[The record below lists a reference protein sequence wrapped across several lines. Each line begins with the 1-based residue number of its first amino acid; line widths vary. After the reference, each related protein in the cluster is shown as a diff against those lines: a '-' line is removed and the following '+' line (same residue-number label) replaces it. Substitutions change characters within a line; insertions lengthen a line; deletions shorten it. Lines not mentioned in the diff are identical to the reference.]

1 MNKSLKSLLVLVVVI
16 LADTA
21 PVASVSSAQA
31 PSPRIDSIS
40 SLTLGRAG
48 RLRIFGANFGTIEA
62 GSQVLIDG
70 VPAPVSR
77 WSENLVVA
85 YVPEAAGIGTVSVQ
99 VVTKADS
106 SNKLLLD
113 IKAGYAP
120 GGVMAFQANGR
131 IKWQFEVDGDYMGF
145 RPTIGPDGTI
155 YFQDVE
161 GHLYALRPDGSVKW
175 IFQGGYPAG
184 PVAVGADNTTY
195 IASDATIQAISPS
208 GTLVWE
214 FTDPGS
220 QGVIG
225 GPAVGPDGKVY
236 AAMDLL
242 GLGAIA
248 LSPVDGHLVW
258 SNQGN
263 PRLAEK
269 GQLGLELVFGPASPG
284 AQPDQFYL
292 TCDNNT
298 TNVYGHLYAFS
309 LNGDQRWAT
318 SLGGISQPPQVT
330 VAPNGTISLGVAAYD
345 PSDGSVMW
353 SAYPALGSGSDLPPD
368 VGPDG
373 TVYVLA
379 QYQSALAALNGQNGT
394 VSWRVTGVG
403 FEEGPVVSPLNDVVV
418 VGGRDNYGLP
428 GYFKAFSTSG
438 QFLWQIDL
446 PGEPYPG
453 MFEYPSERG
462 RFSPDG
468 ATVYMG
474 TTISGEPEDNLHCF
488 LYAIQTADAQSCT
501 YSIDPLSKSF
511 TSREGQGS
519 VTVTAPNGCNWTA
532 TSNANWIVI
541 TSAASSSGGGVVTYT
556 LRQNLASSPRI
567 GTVSI
572 AGQIFTV
579 TQDGINNCTFSISP
593 TSKSFSK
600 RGGTGVVNVSAS
612 SGCGWTATSNAGW
625 VTVTSGG
632 SAIGNAATTYVVS
645 ANTSNLARVGTILI
659 AGKTF
664 TVKQKGR

>member
-1 MNKSLKSLLVLVVVI
+1 MKNSFKSFVVLVI
-16 LADTA
+16 ICLAGTA
-21 PVASVSSAQA
+21 PGASFSSPQA

-40 SLTLGRAG
+40 DLTLVQAG
-48 RLRIFGANFGTIEA
+48 RLRIFGANFGAIKA

-77 WSENLVVA
+77 WSDTLVVA
-85 YVPEAAGIGTVSVQ
+85 YVPEAAQIATVSVQ
-99 VVTKADS
+99 IVTKAGP
-106 SNKLLLD
+106 SNNLLLD
-113 IKAGYAP
+113 VKANNLLLGITAP
-120 GGVMAFQANGR
+120 QANGS

-155 YFQDVE
+155 YFQDVD

-195 IASDATIQAISPS
+195 IASGPTIQAISPA
-208 GTLVWE
+208 GTAVWQY
-214 FTDPGS
+214 TDPDS

-258 SNQGN
+258 SNPGN
-263 PRLAEK
+263 PILAEH

-284 AQPDQFYL
+284 GQPDQFYF
-292 TCDNNT
+292 TCDNRT

-309 LNGDQRWAT
+309 LDGIQRWTA
-318 SLGGISQPPQVT
+318 SLGGISRGPQVA

-345 PSDGSVMW
+345 PSNGSVQW
-353 SAYPALGSGSDLPPD
+353 SAYSALGSGSDLPPD
-368 VGPDG
+368 IGPDG
-373 TVYVLA
+373 KVYVTT
-379 QYQSALAALNGQNGT
+379 QYQSALAALNGQNGA
-394 VSWRVTGVG
+394 VIWRVPGVS
-403 FEEGPVVSPLNDVVV
+403 FEQGPVVSPLNDVVV
-418 VGGRDNYGLP
+418 IGGRTNYGLP

-453 MFEYPSERG
+453 MFEYADQQG

-474 TTISGEPEDNLHCF
+474 TSISGEPADNLHCY
-488 LYAIQTADAQSCT
+488 LYALQTANAQVCS
-501 YSIDPLSKSF
+501 YSINPLSKSF
-511 TSREGQGS
+511 NSRGGESS
-519 VTVTAPNGCNWTA
+519 VNVTAPNGCGWTA
-532 TSNANWIVI
+532 TSNATWIAF
-541 TSAASSSGGGVVTYT
+541 TSATNGSGNDVVTYA
-556 LRQNLASSPRI
+556 LRESFAASPRI
-567 GTVSI
+567 GTINI
-572 AGQIFTV
+572 AGQILTV

-593 TSKSFSK
+593 ASKSFAK
-600 RGGTGVVNVSAS
+600 AGGMGTVNVATS

-625 VTVTSGG
+625 LTVTSGA
-632 SAIGNAATTYVVS
+632 SAIGNGAVTYSVS
-645 ANTSNLARVGTILI
+645 INNSNLARVGTILI

-664 TVKQKGR
+664 TVKQKPR

>member
-1 MNKSLKSLLVLVVVI
+1 MNTSLKSLLVLVVVI

-21 PVASVSSAQA
+21 PVASFSSAQT
-31 PSPRIDSIS
+31 PSPRIDNIS

-99 VVTKADS
+99 VVTKTDS

-113 IKAGYAP
+113 IKAGYP
-120 GGVMAFQANGR
+120 PDGVMAFQANGR
-131 IKWQFEVDGDYMGF
+131 IRWQFEVDGDYMGF

-214 FTDPGS
+214 FTDPDS

-284 AQPDQFYL
+284 AGPDQFYV

-318 SLGGISQPPQVT
+318 SLGGVSQPPQVA

-645 ANTSNLARVGTILI
+645 ANTSNLARIGTILI

>member
-21 PVASVSSAQA
+21 PVASFSSAQT

-40 SLTLGRAG
+40 SLSLGRAG

-113 IKAGYAP
+113 IKAGYP
-120 GGVMAFQANGR
+120 PDGVMAFQSNGR

-145 RPTIGPDGTI
+145 RPTIGADGTI

-269 GQLGLELVFGPASPG
+269 GQLGLELVFGPASP
-284 AQPDQFYL
+284 AAEPDQFYV

-318 SLGGISQPPQVT
+318 SLGGISQPPQVA

-379 QYQSALAALNGQNGT
+379 QYQSALAALNGQDGT